1 MSTLP
6 KSRLRAVA
14 LCALLLAALLP
25 SRVLAF
31 SEIEVREDRD
41 GAGPSHIFQLHDNVV
56 AVVDPLDGAVMA
68 YGGTW
73 RTATRTAMMPAGFR
87 PSRLVRQ
94 PSSVIIVSED
104 ERTRIEVARDETQ
117 WPREF
122 TTIPHDAAKA
132 GLRPARVVRTPFAL
146 TLKARGARALSV
158 RPIGPYYLASVRELE
173 RIGDGRRYLLWKEF
187 HLSEPAPG
195 QEDDQRIKVDVYV
208 GRFEKNGTLSG
219 IAPLP
224 LAIMSRVGFDYA
236 AIMPDGTIAVLA
248 SLLGRDG
255 KAGPFKIY
263 RLDFETPSRD
273 LVELQRASGKPRR
286 WAQAP
291 PLSNLFPLIE
301 PSDTTVLPSDDD
313 ERPAARDAATGIARA
328 AKPSELRRRMDE
340 YRDFRWTLTAQN
352 LRDPC
357 KGEIVPGIPAAC
369 TKRSRFVLPPDTTR
383 WRLPVAMK
391 GVPYDWGGVDSLQRF
406 DEKIRSGYVA
416 GNIGGTFWSTEVRR
430 VTAGV
435 DCSGFV
441 SNVWQLG
448 RHVGT
453 GELPEVTR
461 RVKSLNEMRTGD
473 ALLLPDHHVALYKQQ
488 EAPDGG
494 SLAIRVTEASSRC
507 GAVCDSLYEIDRFQ
521 DYALRRVAVPPQE
534 GPPDRAP
541 RSPQRFVKRQ

>member
-1 MSTLP
+1 MPTLP
-6 KSRLRAVA
+6 TSGLKA
-14 LCALLLAALLP
+14 LALGALLLAALLP
-25 SRVLAF
+25 SSARAF

-41 GAGPSHIFQLHDNVV
+41 GAGPSHIFQLHDNVL
-56 AVVDPLDGAVMA
+56 AVVDPLDGAIMA

-73 RTATRTAMMPAGFR
+73 RTATRTALMPAGFR
-87 PSRLVRQ
+87 PWRLVRQ
-94 PSSVIIVSED
+94 PSSIVIVSED

-122 TTIPHDAAKA
+122 AAVPHAAA
-132 GLRPARVVRTPFAL
+132 DPALRAPRVVRTPFGL
-146 TLKARGARALSV
+146 TLKARGERALAV
-158 RPIGPYYLASVRELE
+158 RPIGPYYLASLRELE

-187 HLSEPAPG
+187 HLNDPPPG

-224 LAIMSRVGFDYA
+224 LAMMSRVGFDYA
-236 AIMPDGTIAVLA
+236 AIMPDGTIALLA
-248 SLLGRDG
+248 SLVGRGDM
-255 KAGPFKIY
+255 AGPFKIY
-263 RLDFETPSRD
+263 HLEFETPSGD

-286 WAQAP
+286 WAQSP

-313 ERPAARDAATGIARA
+313 ERPAARDAATGVSRV
-328 AKPSELRRRMDE
+328 AKPSELRRRMDA
-340 YRDFRWTLTAQN
+340 YRDFRWTLTAKN

-357 KGEIVPGIPAAC
+357 KAEIVPGIPAAC
-369 TKRSRFVLPPDTTR
+369 TKRNRFVLPPDTTR
-383 WRLPVAMK
+383 WRLPVAMR
-391 GVPYDWGGVDSLQRF
+391 GVPYDWGGVDSLERF
-406 DEKIRSGYVA
+406 DEKIKTGYVA

-453 GELPEVTR
+453 GELPDVTR
-461 RVKSLNEMRTGD
+461 RVRSLNDMRTGD

-507 GAVCDSLYEIDRFQ
+507 GAVCDSLYEIDRFH
-521 DYALRRVAVPPQE
+521 DYALRRPAVPPE
-534 GPPDRAP
+534 SVAAD
-541 RSPQRFVKRQ
+541 RSPRRPQRLVKRQ

>member
-1 MSTLP
+1 MKTLP
-6 KSRLRAVA
+6 RSKLRALA
-14 LCALLLAALLP
+14 LCTLLLAALLP
-25 SRVLAF
+25 ASALAF

-41 GAGPSHIFQLHDNVV
+41 GAGPSHIFHLHDNVL
-56 AVVDPLDGAVMA
+56 AVVDPLDGAIMA

-73 RTATRTAMMPAGFR
+73 RTATRTALMPAGFR
-87 PSRLVRQ
+87 PWRLVRQ
-94 PSSVIIVSED
+94 PSSIVIVSED
-104 ERTRIEVARDETQ
+104 ERTHIEVARDETQ

-122 TTIPHDAAKA
+122 AAVPQTPA
-132 GLRPARVVRTPFAL
+132 DPALRPPRVARTPFGL
-146 TLKARGARALSV
+146 TLKARGERALAV
-158 RPIGPYYLASVRELE
+158 RPIGPYYLASLRELE

-187 HLSEPAPG
+187 HLNDPPAG

-208 GRFEKNGTLSG
+208 GRFEKNGILSG

-224 LAIMSRVGFDYA
+224 LAMMSRVGFDYA
-236 AIMPDGTIAVLA
+236 AVMPDGTVALLA
-248 SLLGRDG
+248 SLMGRGD

-263 RLDFETPSRD
+263 RLEFETPSRD
-273 LVELQRASGKPRR
+273 LVELQRASGNPRR
-286 WAQAP
+286 WAQPP

-313 ERPAARDAATGIARA
+313 ERPAARDGATGISRL
-328 AKPSELRRRMDE
+328 AKPSELRRRMDA

-352 LRDPC
+352 MRDPC
-357 KGEIVPGIPAAC
+357 KAEIVPGIPAAC
-369 TKRSRFVLPPDTTR
+369 TKRNRFVLPPDTTR
-383 WRLPVAMK
+383 WRLPVAMR
-391 GVPYDWGGVDSLQRF
+391 GVPYDWGGVDSIERF
-406 DEKIRSGYVA
+406 DEKIKKGYVA
-416 GNIGGTFWSTEVRR
+416 GNIGGTFWSTDVRR

-453 GELPEVTR
+453 GELPDVTH
-461 RVKSLNEMRTGD
+461 RVRSLNDMRTGD

-507 GAVCDSLYEIDRFQ
+507 GAVCDSLYEIDRFH
-521 DYALRRVAVPPQE
+521 DYALRRPSVPHYA
-534 GPPDRAP
+534 GVVRGT
-541 RSPQRFVKRQ
+541 R